1 MKETICGD
9 LVDIIGKYPTRG
21 EECVAYVEYVAN
33 VAYVEYVANVAY
45 VAYVANVANV
55 AYVTCIA
62 CLT

>member
-21 EECVAYVEYVAN
+21 EEYVEYV
-33 VAYVEYVANVAY
+33 ENVAY
-45 VAYVANVANV
+45 VAYV